1 MIYIDTSA
9 FYAIIDQDDGYHESA
24 KNTWVSLILRK
35 ESLAC
40 NNYVLVETVA
50 LLQNRFGK
58 NAVLDLQKML
68 PLLSIDW
75 IAAEQHRFAIAMLI
89 PVNHRKMNLV
99 DCSSFDTTQRFG
111 INTGFTFDK
120 HFREHRFEIIP

>member
-24 KNTWVSLILRK
+24 KRTWVSLIMEK

-40 NNYVLVETVA
+40 NNYVLVETIA
-50 LLQNRFGK
+50 LLQNRFGM

-75 IAAEQHRFAIAMLI
+75 IAAEQHRFAVAMLI
-89 PVNHRKMNLV
+89 SVNRRQMSLV
-99 DCSSFDTTQRFG
+99 DCSSFDTMQRLG
-111 INTGFTFDK
+111 INTVFTFDK
-120 HFREHRFEIIP
+120 HFGEHGFEIIP